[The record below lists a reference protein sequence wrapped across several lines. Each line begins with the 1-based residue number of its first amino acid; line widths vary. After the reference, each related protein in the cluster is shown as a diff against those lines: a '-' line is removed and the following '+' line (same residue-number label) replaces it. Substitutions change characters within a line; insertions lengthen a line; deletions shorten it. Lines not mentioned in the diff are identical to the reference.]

1 MTEISDVVF
10 AAFVGGSSSGKS
22 TIADITKKAIE
33 EFAVSNDEE
42 NLVTIVSSDYFY
54 RDIEAVKLIQPGVFK
69 TENIKEDIKNVNW
82 DDPNLIDYDALIY
95 TLSELKKGNSVEL
108 PGYDKKTGRLLFD
121 EKDKVTLDPAKI
133 VLVEGFLL
141 EALKKATGK
150 FKKEGNDIPVHF
162 NYAEN
167 IRTEGNRFFANYNI
181 KHGIF
186 NEKRKKH
193 ERLFGNEKNT
203 GIFNENLYFV
213 HCDENEA
220 LFRRLIRDHMVFRR
234 DLDETISHYPKIKN
248 TYETIIQPLSKNEKW
263 KIIDN
268 TVFNENTSN
277 NVYNT
282 VIKLMTDA
290 KIDIQENY
298 KTLEEGAKEIEDM
311 SNDYLQNCIY
321 TFIEE
326 GGKVIDEETK
336 ELIRTDIPIGQKKL
350 KEFYEGYQDFKNN
363 FLDNPIPNKFGKP

>member
-1 MTEISDVVF
+1 M
-10 AAFVGGSSSGKS
+10 
-22 TIADITKKAIE
+22 
-33 EFAVSNDEE
+33 
-42 NLVTIVSSDYFY
+42 
-54 RDIEAVKLIQPGVFK
+54 
-69 TENIKEDIKNVNW
+69 
-82 DDPNLIDYDALIY
+82 
-95 TLSELKKGNSVEL
+95 

-311 SNDYLQNCIY
+311 SNDYFQNCIY

-363 FLDNPIPNKFGKP
+363 FLDNPIPNKFGKPINIYSILPDKIPLWVESRKYFFIK